1 MSEEYII
8 KLTELKKNNKDKL
21 NNLINKLEQ
30 CDKIELALNNK
41 IKYAFKINDK
51 LNTIQNLAEDLFF
64 DICKNINIKA

>member
-8 KLTELKKNNKDKL
+8 KLTELKKNNKIKL
-21 NNLINKLEQ
+21 DNLINKLEQ
-30 CDKIELALNNK
+30 CDKIEVTINNK
-41 IKYAFKINDK
+41 IKYAFKINEK